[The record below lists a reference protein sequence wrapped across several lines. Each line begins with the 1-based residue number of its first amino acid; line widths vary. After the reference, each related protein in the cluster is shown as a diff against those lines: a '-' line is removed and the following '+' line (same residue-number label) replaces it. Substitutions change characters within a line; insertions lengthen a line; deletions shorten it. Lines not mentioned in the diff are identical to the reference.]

1 MLDNLHSLKSVSSLN
16 ITGPVY
22 RLYEYFLYRQLDKT
36 RAPRHV
42 GIILDG
48 NRRYAKK
55 QGLEVP
61 WYGHY
66 KGAAKVMEVLRI
78 LWEAGVKVCTLYA
91 FSIEN
96 FDRHEDEVREIM
108 RLAKEK
114 FSELVGNKDVHK
126 YKVRIQAI
134 GRVDLLPEDVQIAIM
149 AAEEDTKNYSDY
161 ILNVAIGYSGR
172 AELVDAVKGIG
183 EKIAA
188 GTMSPSEITEEIIE
202 EHLYT
207 NGVPDPDLIIR
218 TSGEE
223 RLSGFLLWQ
232 SAYSELYFAQIY
244 WPAVRRIDIWRA
256 LRSYGQRSRRYG
268 K

>member
-1 MLDNLHSLKSVSSLN
+1 M
-16 ITGPVY
+16 Y
-22 RLYEYFLYRQLDKT
+22 RLYEYYLFRQLDKEC
-36 RAPRHV
+36 APRHV

-48 NRRYAKK
+48 NRRYARKH
-55 QGLEVP
+55 GLEVP
-61 WYGHY
+61 WFGHH

-78 LWEAGVKVCTLYA
+78 LWEANVKVCTLYA

-96 FDRHEDEVREIM
+96 FERNKDEVEEIM
-108 RLAKEK
+108 TLAEEK
-114 FSELVGNKDVHK
+114 FAEVVDNPDVHRHR
-126 YKVRIQAI
+126 VRIRAI
-134 GRVDLLPEDVQIAIM
+134 GRVDLLPESVQFAIR
-149 AAEEDTKNYSDY
+149 AAEEETREYSDH

-172 AELVDAVKGIG
+172 AELVDAVKAIG
-183 EKIAA
+183 EKIES
-188 GTMSPSEITEEIIE
+188 GETTSDQIDENMIE
-202 EHLYT
+202 GHLYT

-256 LRSYGQRSRRYG
+256 LRSYGIRSRRFG

>member
-1 MLDNLHSLKSVSSLN
+1 MSYLNLS
-16 ITGPVY
+16 GPMY
-22 RLYEYFLYRQLDKT
+22 RLYEYYLFRQLDKEC
-36 RAPRHV
+36 APRHV

-48 NRRYAKK
+48 NRRYARKH
-55 QGLEVP
+55 GLEVP
-61 WYGHY
+61 WFGHH

-78 LWEAGVKVCTLYA
+78 LWEANVKVCTLYA

-96 FDRHEDEVREIM
+96 FERNKDEVEEIM
-108 RLAKEK
+108 TLAEEK
-114 FSELVGNKDVHK
+114 FAEVVDNPDVHRHR
-126 YKVRIQAI
+126 VRIRAI
-134 GRVDLLPEDVQIAIM
+134 GRVDLLPESVQFAIR
-149 AAEEDTKNYSDY
+149 AAEEETREYSDH

-172 AELVDAVKGIG
+172 AELVDAVKAIG
-183 EKIAA
+183 EKIES
-188 GTMSPSEITEEIIE
+188 GETTSDQIDENMIE
-202 EHLYT
+202 GHLYT

-256 LRSYGQRSRRYG
+256 LRSYGIRSRRFG

>member
-1 MLDNLHSLKSVSSLN
+1 
-16 ITGPVY
+16 
-22 RLYEYFLYRQLDKT
+22 Q
-36 RAPRHV
+36 
-42 GIILDG
+42 
-48 NRRYAKK
+48 
-55 QGLEVP
+55 
-61 WYGHY
+61 

-78 LWEAGVKVCTLYA
+78 LWEANVKVCTLYA

-96 FDRHEDEVREIM
+96 FQRKKAEVKEIM
-108 RLAKEK
+108 ALAEEK
-114 FSELVGNKDVHK
+114 FTEVVGNPDVHRHR
-126 YKVRIQAI
+126 VRIRAI
-134 GRVDLLPEDVQIAIM
+134 GRVDLLPEKVQQAIR
-149 AAEEDTKNYSDY
+149 AAEEETRNYSDH

-172 AELVDAVKGIG
+172 AELVDAVKAIG
-183 EKIAA
+183 EKIATGEMA
-188 GTMSPSEITEEIIE
+188 PSQIDEDIIE
-202 EHLYT
+202 GHLYT

-256 LRSYGQRSRRYG
+256 LRSYGERSRRFG

>member
-1 MLDNLHSLKSVSSLN
+1 MN

-22 RLYEYFLYRQLDKT
+22 RLYEYFLYRQLDKEH
-36 RAPRHV
+36 APRHV

-48 NRRYAKK
+48 NRRYARK

-61 WYGHY
+61 WFGHH

-91 FSIEN
+91 FSVEN
-96 FDRHEDEVREIM
+96 FERNENEVKEIM
-108 RLAKEK
+108 SLAKEK
-114 FSELVGNKDVHK
+114 FSEVVGNPDVHK
-126 YKVRIQAI
+126 HKVRIQAI
-134 GRVDLLPEDVQIAIM
+134 GRVDLLPEDVQTAIL
-149 AAEEDTKNYSDY
+149 AAEEETRDY
-161 ILNVAIGYSGR
+161 ADHILNVAIGYSGR
-172 AELVDAVKGIG
+172 AELVDAIKAIG
-183 EKIAA
+183 EKIEA
-188 GTMSPSEITEEIIE
+188 GTMSPSDVNEDVIE
-202 EHLYT
+202 GHLYT

-256 LRSYGQRSRRYG
+256 LRSYGHRSRRYG

>member
-1 MLDNLHSLKSVSSLN
+1 MNLS
-16 ITGPVY
+16 GPMY
-22 RLYEYFLYRQLDKT
+22 RLYEYYLFRQLDKEW
-36 RAPRHV
+36 APRHV

-48 NRRYAKK
+48 NRRYARKH
-55 QGLEVP
+55 GLNVP
-61 WYGHY
+61 WFGHH

-78 LWEAGVKVCTLYA
+78 LWEANVKVCTLYA

-96 FDRHEDEVREIM
+96 FQRKKDEVNEIM
-108 RLAKEK
+108 ALAEEK
-114 FSELVGNKDVHK
+114 FAEVVDNPDVHRH
-126 YKVRIQAI
+126 KVRIKAI
-134 GRVDLLPEDVQIAIM
+134 GRVDLLPEKVQLAIR
-149 AAEEDTKNYSDY
+149 AAEEETRDYSDHV
-161 ILNVAIGYSGR
+161 LNVAIGYSGR
-172 AELVDAVKGIG
+172 AELVDAVKAIG
-183 EKIAA
+183 EKIESGMMKPA
-188 GTMSPSEITEEIIE
+188 EIDERMIE
-202 EHLYT
+202 GHLYT

-256 LRSYGQRSRRYG
+256 LRSYGERRRRFG

>member
-1 MLDNLHSLKSVSSLN
+1 MNLS
-16 ITGPVY
+16 GPMY
-22 RLYEYFLYRQLDKT
+22 RLYEYFLHRQLDKDL
-36 RAPRHV
+36 APRHV
-42 GIILDG
+42 GVILDG
-48 NRRYAKK
+48 NRRYARKH
-55 QGLEVP
+55 GFEVP
-61 WYGHY
+61 WFGHH
-66 KGAAKVMEVLRI
+66 KGAAKVMDVLRI

-96 FDRHEDEVREIM
+96 FERNKDEVDEIM
-108 RLAKEK
+108 ALAEEK
-114 FSELVGNKDVHK
+114 FTEVVGNPDVHRH
-126 YKVRIQAI
+126 KVRISAI
-134 GRVDLLPEDVQIAIM
+134 GRVDLLPERVQLAIRV
-149 AAEEDTKNYSDY
+149 AEEETKEYSDH

-172 AELVDAVKGIG
+172 AELVDAVKAIG
-183 EKIAA
+183 EKIES
-188 GTMSPSEITEEIIE
+188 GEMSPDQIDEDIIE
-202 EHLYT
+202 GHLYT

-256 LRSYGQRSRRYG
+256 LRSYEERSRRFG

>member
-1 MLDNLHSLKSVSSLN
+1 MNLS
-16 ITGPVY
+16 GPMY
-22 RLYEYFLYRQLDKT
+22 RLYEYYLFRQLDKEC
-36 RAPRHV
+36 APRHV

-48 NRRYAKK
+48 NRRYARKH
-55 QGLEVP
+55 GLEVP
-61 WYGHY
+61 WFGHH

-78 LWEAGVKVCTLYA
+78 LWEANVKVCTLYA

-96 FDRHEDEVREIM
+96 FERNKDEVEEIM
-108 RLAKEK
+108 TLAEEK
-114 FSELVGNKDVHK
+114 FAEVVDNPDVHRHR
-126 YKVRIQAI
+126 VRIRAI
-134 GRVDLLPEDVQIAIM
+134 GRVDLLPESVQFAIR
-149 AAEEDTKNYSDY
+149 AAEEETREYSDH

-172 AELVDAVKGIG
+172 AELVDAVKAIG
-183 EKIAA
+183 EKIES
-188 GTMSPSEITEEIIE
+188 GETTSDQIDENMIE
-202 EHLYT
+202 GHLYT

-256 LRSYGQRSRRYG
+256 LRSYGIRSRRFG

>member
-1 MLDNLHSLKSVSSLN
+1 MNLS
-16 ITGPVY
+16 GPVY
-22 RLYEYFLYRQLDKT
+22 RLYEYFLFRQLSKDK
-36 RAPRHV
+36 APRHV

-48 NRRYAKK
+48 NRRYAREH
-55 QGLEVP
+55 GLKVP
-61 WYGHY
+61 WFGHH
-66 KGAAKVMEVLRI
+66 KGAKKVMDVLKI

-96 FDRHEDEVREIM
+96 FQRQPDEVREIM
-108 RLAKEK
+108 ALAKEK
-114 FSELVGNKDVHK
+114 FSEVVGNPDVHRH
-126 YKVRIQAI
+126 KVRIHAI
-134 GRVDLLPEDVQIAIM
+134 GRVDLLPEEVQAAIA
-149 AAEEDTKNYSDY
+149 AAEEETAKYSDH

-172 AELVDAVKGIG
+172 AELVDAVKAIAS
-183 EKIAA
+183 KISS
-188 GTMSPSEITEEIIE
+188 GTLSPSDIDERLIE
-202 EHLYT
+202 KHLYT

-232 SAYSELYFAQIY
+232 SAYSELYFAQVY

-256 LRSYGQRSRRYG
+256 IRSYEQRSRRYG

>member
-1 MLDNLHSLKSVSSLN
+1 MNL
-16 ITGPVY
+16 TGPVY
-22 RLYEYFLYRQLDKT
+22 RLYEYVLHRQLHKDQ
-36 RAPRHV
+36 APRHV

-48 NRRYAKK
+48 NRRYAR
-55 QGLEVP
+55 QHGLEVP
-61 WYGHY
+61 WFGHH
-66 KGAAKVMEVLRI
+66 KGAQKVMDVLRI

-96 FDRHEDEVREIM
+96 FERNRDEVEEIM
-108 RLAKEK
+108 AIAKEK
-114 FSELVGNKDVHK
+114 FSEVVGNPDVHK
-126 YKVRIQAI
+126 HKVRIQAI
-134 GRVDLLPEDVQIAIM
+134 GRVDLLPEEVQLAIAQ
-149 AAEEDTKNYSDY
+149 AEAETENYSDH

-172 AELVDAVKGIG
+172 AELVDAVQAIG
-183 EKIAA
+183 EKIRN
-188 GTMSPSEITEEIIE
+188 GELDPSAVDEELIE
-202 EHLYT
+202 THLYT

-256 LRSYGQRSRRYG
+256 LRSYERRSRRFG

>member
-1 MLDNLHSLKSVSSLN
+1 MN

-22 RLYEYFLYRQLDKT
+22 RLYEYFLYRQLDKEQ
-36 RAPRHV
+36 APRHV

-61 WYGHY
+61 WYGHH

-91 FSIEN
+91 FSVEN
-96 FDRHEDEVREIM
+96 FERNEDEVREIM

-149 AAEEDTKNYSDY
+149 AAEEDTRDYSDY

-172 AELVDAVKGIG
+172 AELVDAVKAIG
-183 EKIAA
+183 EKIEA
-188 GTMSPSEITEEIIE
+188 GTMSPSEVTEDIIE
-202 EHLYT
+202 GHLYT

-232 SAYSELYFAQIY
+232 SAYSELYFTQMY

-256 LRSYGQRSRRYG
+256 LRSYALRSRRYG

>member
-1 MLDNLHSLKSVSSLN
+1 VKSLN

-22 RLYEYFLYRQLDKT
+22 RLYEYILYHQLDKSL
-36 RAPRHV
+36 APRHV

-48 NRRYAKK
+48 NRRFARK
-55 QGLEVP
+55 QGLDVP
-61 WYGHY
+61 WYGHR
-66 KGAAKVMEVLRI
+66 KGAAKVMEVLEI

-91 FSIEN
+91 FSVEN
-96 FDRHEDEVREIM
+96 FERNKDEVHEIM
-108 RLAKEK
+108 ELAKEK

-126 YKVRIQAI
+126 YKVRVQAI

-149 AAEEDTKNYSDY
+149 AAEEDTKDYSEY

-172 AELVDAVKGIG
+172 AEVVDAMRAIG
-183 EKIAA
+183 EKIQA
-188 GTMSPSEITEEIIE
+188 GTMQPSDVTEEVIE
-202 EHLYT
+202 SHLYT

-256 LRSYGQRSRRYG
+256 LRSYAMRSRRYG

>member
-1 MLDNLHSLKSVSSLN
+1 M
-16 ITGPVY
+16 
-22 RLYEYFLYRQLDKT
+22 FRQLDKK

-42 GIILDG
+42 GLVLDG
-48 NRRYAKK
+48 NRRYARRH
-55 QGLEVP
+55 GLDAP
-61 WYGHY
+61 WFGHQ
-66 KGAAKVMEVLRI
+66 KGAQKVMEVLLI

-91 FSIEN
+91 FSAEN
-96 FDRHEDEVREIM
+96 FDRDRTEVDVIM
-108 RLAKEK
+108 DIAKEK
-114 FSELVGNKDVHK
+114 FAEVIGNPDVHRH
-126 YKVRIQAI
+126 KVRIQTI
-134 GRVDLLPEDVQIAIM
+134 GRVDLLPQDVQDAIH
-149 AAEEDTKNYSDY
+149 AAKLETQHYDEH

-172 AELVDAVKGIG
+172 AELVDAIRAIG
-183 EKIAA
+183 QKIEAGSLDPSDINEDMIEK
-188 GTMSPSEITEEIIE
+188 
-202 EHLYT
+202 HLYT

-256 LRSYGQRSRRYG
+256 LRSYGRRSRRFG

>member
-1 MLDNLHSLKSVSSLN
+1 LNL
-16 ITGPVY
+16 TGPVY
-22 RLYEYFLYRQLDKT
+22 RLYEYVLHRQLHKDQ
-36 RAPRHV
+36 APRHV

-48 NRRYAKK
+48 NRRYAR
-55 QGLEVP
+55 QHGLEVP
-61 WYGHY
+61 WFGHH
-66 KGAAKVMEVLRI
+66 KGAQKVMDVLRI

-96 FDRHEDEVREIM
+96 FERNRDEVEEIM
-108 RLAKEK
+108 AIAKEK
-114 FSELVGNKDVHK
+114 FSEVVGNPDVHK
-126 YKVRIQAI
+126 HKVRIQAI
-134 GRVDLLPEDVQIAIM
+134 GRVDLLPEEVQLAIAQ
-149 AAEEDTKNYSDY
+149 AEAETENYSDH

-172 AELVDAVKGIG
+172 AELVDAVQAIG
-183 EKIAA
+183 EKIRN
-188 GTMSPSEITEEIIE
+188 GELDPSAVDEELIE
-202 EHLYT
+202 THLYT

-256 LRSYGQRSRRYG
+256 LRSYERRSRRFG

>member
-1 MLDNLHSLKSVSSLN
+1 MNL
-16 ITGPVY
+16 TGPMY
-22 RLYEYFLYRQLDKT
+22 RLYEYVLYRQLNKE

-48 NRRYAKK
+48 NRRYAREH
-55 QGLEVP
+55 GLDVP
-61 WYGHY
+61 WFGHRL
-66 KGAAKVMEVLRI
+66 GAQKVMEVLRI
-78 LWEAGVKVCTLYA
+78 LWEAGVKVCTLYT

-96 FDRHEDEVREIM
+96 FQRNEREVREIM
-108 RLAKEK
+108 EIAKEK
-114 FSELVGNKDVHK
+114 FTEVVNNPDVHRH
-126 YKVRIQAI
+126 RIKINAI
-134 GRVDLLPEDVQIAIM
+134 GRVDLLPPDVQDAIRL
-149 AAEEDTKNYSDY
+149 AEESTAHYSDH

-172 AELVDAVKGIG
+172 TELVDAVREIARKVEAG
-183 EKIAA
+183 ELLHADIDE
-188 GTMSPSEITEEIIE
+188 SVIE

-207 NGVPDPDLIIR
+207 HGIPDPDLIIR

-256 LRSYGQRSRRYG
+256 LRSYERRSRRFG